1 MLKSALK
8 TLVGS
13 HHKREAKKLQPL
25 VDEIKRTFEGLAA
38 LSDEELKAKTG
49 EFRSYIEDQTSE
61 VRGQIEGLRE
71 AKRHSE
77 DSDERERLSLE
88 IG

>member
-1 MLKSALK
+1 VLKSALK

-49 EFRSYIEDQTSE
+49 EFRS
-61 VRGQIEGLRE
+61 
-71 AKRHSE
+71 
-77 DSDERERLSLE
+77 
-88 IG
+88 